1 MSKSLIIYFS
11 RADEN
16 YAVGYID
23 KGNTEI
29 VAEYVQE
36 MTGAD
41 LFKVEPLVPYA
52 KDYNT
57 CIKEAKQR
65 IGNAPI
71 KDNLS
76 DISAYD
82 TVFIMSPIYWGTYAP
97 EMETALQGL
106 DFTGKTVRVISTHEG
121 SGLGSMVSDVKK
133 MCKGAD
139 VQKNGL
145 NFEDEIERST
155 DVVCAQEITKS
166 KSLSDFKRAVSK
178 MKAVEFRRTLTR
190 HKLDLSKLWM
200 KQPPSAFHFVTQ
212 DAERIKAAQKF

>member
-16 YAVGYID
+16 YAVGWID

-29 VAEYVQE
+29 VAEFVQE
-36 MTGAD
+36 LTGAD
-41 LFKVEPLVPYA
+41 MFKVEPAVPYA

-71 KDNLS
+71 KGKLT

-97 EMETALQGL
+97 EVETALNGL
-106 DFTGKTVRVISTHEG
+106 DFTGKTVRVICTHEG
-121 SGLGSMVSDVKK
+121 SGLAGMPSDVKK
-133 MCKGAD
+133 MCKGANVD
-139 VQKNGL
+139 RKGLAIKGSQAKDAKQK
-145 NFEDEIERST
+145 
-155 DVVCAQEITKS
+155 V
-166 KSLSDFKRAVSK
+166 
-178 MKAVEFRRTLTR
+178 
-190 HKLDLSKLWM
+190 
-200 KQPPSAFHFVTQ
+200 
-212 DAERIKAAQKF
+212 AEWL